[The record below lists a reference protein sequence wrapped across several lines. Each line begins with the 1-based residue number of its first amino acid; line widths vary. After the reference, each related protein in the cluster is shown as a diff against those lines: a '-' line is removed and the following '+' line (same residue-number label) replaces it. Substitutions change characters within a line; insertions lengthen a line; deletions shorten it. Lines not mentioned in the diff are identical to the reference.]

1 MNANSR
7 KALYALIPLIITMLT
22 AYGVLTDALGA
33 LWLNVATL
41 AVGLGYAASKATGNR
56 LLDPGVRRALYVLIP
71 AAVALVG
78 GYISI
83 DAALWTS
90 LILGVLG
97 ACLAVLNVDP
107 DEQLDPDFDE
117 DFDA

>member
-7 KALYALIPLIITMLT
+7 KALYALIPIIITMLT
-22 AYGVLTDALGA
+22 AYGVLTDALGV
-33 LWLNVATL
+33 LWLNVLTL
-41 AVGLGYAASKATGNR
+41 MVGLGYAAANATGNR
-56 LLDPGVRRALYVLIP
+56 LMNPEVRRALYVLIP

-83 DAALWTS
+83 DAGLWSS
-90 LILGVLG
+90 LVLSILG

-107 DEQLDPDFDE
+107 DEQYEVEPGE
-117 DFDA
+117 GAE